1 MTETIHA
8 STVSIGGHA
17 VLIEGPSGAGKS
29 DLALRLMD
37 RGALLVSDDYTILT
51 AIDGRLSAT
60 PPATIAGRLE
70 VRGLGIIPFTHVEQV
85 PVALLVRL
93 SDEVD
98 RMPEVESRWFEGV
111 PIPAIA
117 LDPREVSAPIK
128 VELAVKHLLERAP

>member
-1 MTETIHA
+1 
-8 STVSIGGHA
+8 
-17 VLIEGPSGAGKS
+17 
-29 DLALRLMD
+29 MD

-70 VRGLGIIPFTHVEQV
+70 VRGIGIIPFTHVEQV